1 MDFKT
6 RWLWMILIAMVIF
19 SIALIV
25 LRANIRTLG
34 FLFAIGV
41 AAATLWL
48 YLDTRYFS
56 GPKQVF
62 SKAQPCSCAV
72 CKHQDTEAC
81 LQKKCECCLVT
92 KDEKV
97 VGHSN
102 NPLQ

>member
-1 MDFKT
+1 M
-6 RWLWMILIAMVIF
+6 WMILIAVIIF
-19 SIALIV
+19 GVSLLA
-25 LRANIRTLG
+25 LRANIRTLA
-34 FLFAIGV
+34 FLFAVGV

-56 GPKQVF
+56 GPKQIF
-62 SKAQPCSCAV
+62 SRAQLCTCVV
-72 CKHQDTEAC
+72 CGHENTEAC
-81 LQKKCECCLVT
+81 LQENCGCCLVT

>member
-1 MDFKT
+1 VDFKT
-6 RWLWMILIAMVIF
+6 RFMWMILIAVIIF
-19 SIALIV
+19 GISLLAL
-25 LRANIRTLG
+25 RGNIRTLA

-62 SKAQPCSCAV
+62 SRTQPCICAV
-72 CKHQDTEAC
+72 CKHENTEAC
-81 LQKKCECCLVT
+81 LRENCGCCLVT
-92 KDEKV
+92 RDEKV